1 MNKNTI
7 QIKINKENLKE
18 NKNMKRYYKT
28 MNIISFLL
36 VSFTGIT
43 FTGITFTNAFF
54 WNIPLGNRFNIKS
67 REIKQK
73 IPYKLPYHDQ
83 QIINKINGFY
93 GMIGPDI
100 NISTVTNLYDL
111 FVGDGNIQGI
121 FFNNGELTFIK
132 HFIRTDKLVYEEKN
146 GRIPDNHIVKA
157 FFALLSKVRLL
168 PNIMGLA
175 NTALMDINDK
185 VYALY
190 ERDSPYLINI
200 DFQKKDIDTVRKV
213 DVESIPHFSAHSKFI
228 DNVET
233 IDYDI
238 VTNSVNYF
246 ELNENLTISKRVNI
260 KMRYL
265 PVIHDFWVTPK
276 KIVLVDSPLKI
287 DMENLFIKPVPVILD
302 KTKETKIHII
312 NKEDSK
318 IDTFTS
324 DESFYIFHY
333 AEYNETENFI
343 DIYASLYDELDFS
356 QLNIS
361 GKYRMIHIDK
371 ATKQVTIEKSIQL
384 EQLDLD
390 FPKTYQNKVVFRSIQ
405 DRIINGFVVCDKLKV
420 EKQISFE
427 NRFICGEQVI
437 KMIDNIPYLISFA
450 FDTQNN
456 NKSFILVINLVNYK
470 IIEIPFEIPLNIG
483 FHSIFLSK

>member
-1 MNKNTI
+1 
-7 QIKINKENLKE
+7 
-18 NKNMKRYYKT
+18 MKRYYKI

-36 VSFTGIT
+36 VLSTSIPFTT
-43 FTGITFTNAFF
+43 PFF
-54 WNIPLGNRFNIKS
+54 WNIPLGNKFNIKS

-73 IPYKLPYHDQ
+73 IHYKLPYHDQ
-83 QIINKINGFY
+83 EIINKINGFY

-100 NISTVTNLYDL
+100 NITTITNLYDL
-111 FVGDGNIQGI
+111 FIGDGNIQGI

-146 GRIPDNHIVKA
+146 GRIPDNHMVKA
-157 FFALLSKVRLL
+157 LFSVLSKVRVL

-175 NTALMDINDK
+175 NTALMDINNNI
-185 VYALY
+185 YALY

-200 DFQKKDIDTVRKV
+200 DFQKKSIDTIRKV
-213 DVESIPHFSAHSKFI
+213 DIDSVSHFSAHSKFL
-228 DNVET
+228 DKVET

-238 VTNSVNYF
+238 MTNSVNYF
-246 ELNENLTISKRVNI
+246 ELNQNLTIAKRVNI

-287 DMENLFIKPVPVILD
+287 DIDNLFTKPVPVILD
-302 KTKETKIHII
+302 KTQHTKIHII
-312 NKEDSK
+312 NKADSK

-324 DESFYIFHY
+324 NESFYIFHY
-333 AEYNETENFI
+333 SAYNETENFI

-371 ATKQVTIEKSIQL
+371 TTKNVTIEKRIQL

-390 FPKTYQNKVVFRSIQ
+390 FPKTYQNKVVFRSIEN
-405 DRIINGFVVCDKLKV
+405 RIINGFVVCDKLKV
-420 EKQISFE
+420 EKQICFE
-427 NRFICGEQVI
+427 NRFICGEQAI

-456 NKSFILVINLVNYK
+456 NKSYLIVINLINYK

-483 FHSIFLSK
+483 FHSIFLNQ

>member
-1 MNKNTI
+1 
-7 QIKINKENLKE
+7 
-18 NKNMKRYYKT
+18 MK
-28 MNIISFLL
+28 IISFLL
-36 VSFTGIT
+36 ILPIT
-43 FTGITFTNAFF
+43 FTTITFIKAFF
-54 WNIPLGNRFNIKS
+54 WNIPLGKKVNIKS
-67 REIKQK
+67 KEIKEK
-73 IPYKLPYHDQ
+73 IQYKLPYHDQ

-100 NISTVTNLYDL
+100 NITTVTNLYDL
-111 FVGDGNIQGI
+111 FIGDGNIQGI
-121 FFNNGELTFIK
+121 FFNNGELTFVK
-132 HFIRTDKLVYEEKN
+132 HFIRTEKLLYEEKN
-146 GRIPDNHIVKA
+146 GRIPNNHIIKA
-157 FFALLSKVRLL
+157 LFATLSKVRLL

-175 NTALMDINDK
+175 NTALIDINNK
-185 VYALY
+185 IYALY
-190 ERDSPYLINI
+190 ERDSPYLLNI
-200 DFQKKDIDTVRKV
+200 DFEKKNVDTVRKV
-213 DVESIPHFSAHSKFI
+213 DIESISHFSAHSKFT

-238 VTNSVNYF
+238 TTNSVNYF
-246 ELNENLTISKRVNI
+246 ELNENLMPIKKVNI

-287 DMENLFIKPVPVILD
+287 DTEHLFTKPVPVILD
-302 KTKETKIHII
+302 KTQQTKIHII

-324 DESFYIFHY
+324 NESFYIFHY

-371 ATKQVTIEKSIQL
+371 STREVTIEKTIQL
-384 EQLDLD
+384 EHLDLD
-390 FPKTYQNKVVFRSIQ
+390 FPKTYQNKVVFRSIEN
-405 DRIINGFVVCDKLKV
+405 RIINGFVVCDKLKL
-420 EKQISFE
+420 EKQICFE
-427 NRFICGEQVI
+427 NRFICGEQAI

-450 FDTQNN
+450 FDTKNN
-456 NKSFILVINLVNYK
+456 NKSYLLVINLINYK